1 MLFRPDTPYYP
12 IPGSQPEATFGAVME
27 MLLKTRLKLHLETNR
42 GMYDEDVNTY
52 LTGVLVSYIDPK
64 YLKAISDVLSQYDI
78 DVYQAVE
85 KAEDR
90 YHAYWI
96 YKVNADDLLISMG
109 IFKNLRKG
117 VTPTGELGRIKR
129 YYSFASEYQRRI
141 YGKPT
146 TVGQIQ
152 MKLAAATQR
161 YLNILEGARREY
173 LHLIE
178 RVHPEEMDAFQQS
191 LQALEKNLQLKAKQD
206 ELLDAYSA
214 WLKGQRDPDSRSRLL
229 TILNE
234 LQKLDPTFES
244 KVILSSL
251 GE

>member
-1 MLFRPDTPYYP
+1 MRFRPDTPYYP

-27 MLLKTRLKLHLETNR
+27 MLLKTRLKLHLETNQ
-42 GMYDEDVNTY
+42 GIYDEDVNTY
-52 LTGVLVSYIDPK
+52 LAGVLVSYIDPK
-64 YLKAISDVLSQYDI
+64 YLQAISDVLSQYDI

-85 KAEDR
+85 RAEDR

-96 YKVNADDLLISMG
+96 YKVNADDLLVSIG
-109 IFKNLRKG
+109 IFQNLRKG
-117 VTPTGELGRIKR
+117 TPAGELGRIKR
-129 YYSFASEYQRRI
+129 YYTFASEYQRRI

-152 MKLAAATQR
+152 VKLAEATQR
-161 YLNILEGARREY
+161 YLAILEGARREY

-178 RVHPEEMDAFQQS
+178 RIHPGELDAFQQS
-191 LQALEKNLQLKAKQD
+191 LRTLEKDLQLKLKQD

-214 WLKGQRDPDSRSRLL
+214 WLKGLRNPDSRSRLL
-229 TILNE
+229 AILSE
-234 LQKLDPTFES
+234 LKELDPIFEP
-244 KVILSSL
+244 KVILSAL